1 LSYSP
6 LKWWWNLALAAA
18 AVALLIFLAD
28 LVNPSLTL
36 GGIKRLFGEVEMLDP
51 VLKYLKKPQ
60 MFGVP

>member
-1 LSYSP
+1 ML
-6 LKWWWNLALAAA
+6 LAAA
-18 AVALLIFLAD
+18 CVALLIFLAD

-36 GGIKRLFGEVEMLDP
+36 GGVKRLFGEVEMLDP